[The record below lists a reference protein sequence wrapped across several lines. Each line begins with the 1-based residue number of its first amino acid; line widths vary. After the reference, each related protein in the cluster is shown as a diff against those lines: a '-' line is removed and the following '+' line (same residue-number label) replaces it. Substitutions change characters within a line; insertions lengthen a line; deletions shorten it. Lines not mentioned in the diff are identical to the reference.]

1 MKITLEQAVTGL
13 NALQRIGTEK
23 LPIKLAYTLQRNMR
37 LLQPDVKAYDEQRVE
52 LIKGKYGTLAKD
64 ADGKEIEGQY
74 QVKPEKLESFSKE
87 IEALASV
94 EIELDLRTIPLD
106 GLNMSI
112 TPNDLY
118 ALDWMFVEA
127 DPDTPKPPR
136 KAHK

>member
-13 NALQRIGTEK
+13 NALQHIGAEK

-37 LLQPDVKAYDEQRVE
+37 LLGPDVKAYDEQRVE
-52 LIKGKYGTLAKD
+52 LIKAKYGVQ
-64 ADGKEIEGQY
+64 IEGEQW
-74 QVKPEKLESFSKE
+74 QVKPEKLEAFAKE

-106 GLNMSI
+106 GVNMSI
-112 TPNDLY
+112 APNDLY
-118 ALDWMFVEA
+118 ALDWMFTEA
-127 DPDTPKPPR
+127 DPDLPKPPR

>member
-13 NALQRIGTEK
+13 NALQHIGAEK

-37 LLQPDVKAYDEQRVE
+37 LLGPDVKAYDEQRVE
-52 LIKGKYGTLAKD
+52 LIKGKYGELAKD
-64 ADGKEIEGQY
+64 KDGNTIEGQY
-74 QVKPEKLESFSKE
+74 QVKPEKLEAFAKE

-106 GLNMSI
+106 GVNMSI
-112 TPNDLY
+112 APNDLY
-118 ALDWMFVEA
+118 ALDWMFTEA
-127 DPDTPKPPR
+127 DPDLPKPPR